1 MEAILQQYYQKPELN
16 SDDFGFSFQL
26 HDGTVNIDESYKDN
40 DQDTNEKYAQMVENI
55 KRKHPNRVKVNT
67 IQTKAKIK
75 VKVQK
80 KPTYE
85 ILFDQMRPTN
95 IVITIQIPEDQK
107 VTMKQ
112 NKLTRK
118 DYESSKLDYIE
129 QHINRKNET
138 KNYIKASSYYLA
150 NRKAFVNFI
159 NSNLLP
165 YKNLQKKSNT
175 LSCKTLNDKKEF
187 SLMPHQ
193 NIVRE
198 YISIYSPYRGLL
210 LYHGLGSGKTCS
222 SIAIAEGLKSDKKVV
237 VLTPASLK
245 TNYLEELKSCG
256 DFLYKKQL
264 HWKQVSI
271 TDEEYMRK
279 FADIGDFASKNNKV
293 WLMDETKESNYEK
306 LNTKEQKSLNKQLDD
321 MIRKK
326 YEFISYNG
334 LRQDHMKKLTRNF
347 SINPFDNKVVIV
359 DEAHNLVSRI
369 VNKLGEKETSI
380 SLQLYDYLLSAE
392 NVKIVF
398 LSGTPIINYPHES
411 AVMFNILRGY
421 ITTFN
426 VKLKTQRTGKI
437 DTKYF
442 DVLLQSIPTTDYV
455 RYIPSTSVLTVTKN
469 PFGFINSNNSKKERN
484 EDGNMTNKEY
494 ELQLKNILQKNK
506 FQFENNDFQVVQN
519 VALPHDKDSFNAMF
533 LEEKQKR
540 IKFKNA
546 NMFKR
551 RILGLVSYFRSS
563 QEQLMP
569 RYNADEDLHIIEVP
583 MSDYQFEIYNVAR
596 KEERTIEKKKSN
608 TETSSSYRV
617 FSRSFCNFV
626 FPNSIKRPL
635 PTESDQLEDAI
646 KIKVNENQ
654 LDNIV
659 EEEEDNSDS
668 KQNNESENEL
678 YEQKIKN
685 AMRELEI
692 NKSEHLNKTQLKT
705 YSPKFLHTLENLQN
719 VDHIGLHLLYSHF
732 RTLEGIGIFRLVLL
746 QNGFA
751 EFKLTR
757 KSKWAIQ
764 QSENK
769 PKFVLYT
776 GTESTEEKELIRN
789 IFNSNWD
796 KIPYYLRDELKQ
808 IAPNNH
814 NGDIIRIFMISSSG
828 AEGISLRNVNY
839 VHIMEPYWHPVRTD
853 QVIGRARRICSHED
867 LPEDKKFVK
876 VFMYLMTFTDKQK
889 DPKNKYSRDLYKYDK
904 SKLEKKITPYTTDQ
918 YLYEISK
925 IKRDTSELI
934 LTSIKEASI
943 DCVVNTKDKK
953 LKCFSIG
960 ATNPNE
966 YVSTPSYDEQERD
979 NMLQQNVKLN
989 KWKGKRIKI
998 DDVIYIQKYTMD
1010 EEPTNELYDYESYKD
1025 ARKSTKATA
1034 ILVGYLSTDEN
1045 GKQIITTEFA

>member
-16 SDDFGFSFQL
+16 SNDFRFSFQL
-26 HDGTVNIDESYKDN
+26 HDGTVNIDEVYKDN
-40 DQDTNEKYAQMVENI
+40 DHDTNERYTQMIENI

-67 IQTKAKIK
+67 VQTKAKVK

-85 ILFDQMRPTN
+85 ILFDQMKPTD
-95 IVITIQIPEDQK
+95 IIITIKIPEDQK
-107 VTMKQ
+107 VTIKQ
-112 NKLTRK
+112 NKQTRE
-118 DYESSKLDYIE
+118 DYESKLDYIE
-129 QHINRKNET
+129 QQFDRKNEPT
-138 KNYIKASSYYLA
+138 NYIKASSYYLA
-150 NRKAFVNFI
+150 NRKAFVNFV
-159 NSNLLP
+159 NRNLLP
-165 YKNLQKKSNT
+165 YKNLQKETNT

-198 YISIYSPYRGLL
+198 YMSTYSPYRGLL

-222 SIAIAEGLKSDKKVV
+222 SIAIAEGLKSDKQVM

-256 DFLYKKQL
+256 DVLYKKQL

-271 TDEEYMRK
+271 TDEEYMRR
-279 FADIGDFASKNNKV
+279 FSYLPKNNKI
-293 WLMDETKESNYEK
+293 WLMDETKESNYEN

-334 LRQDHMKKLTRNF
+334 LRTDHMKKLTRNY
-347 SINPFDNKVVIV
+347 SINPFDNKVVVV

-369 VNKLGEKETSI
+369 VNKLGEREPYI

-411 AVMFNILRGY
+411 AVMFNMLRGY

-437 DTKYF
+437 DTKFF
-442 DVLLQSIPTTDYV
+442 DALLQNIPTTDYV
-455 RYIPSTSVLTVTKN
+455 RYIPSTSILTVTKN
-469 PFGFINSNNSKKERN
+469 PFGFVNSTNNKKERN
-484 EDGNMTNKEY
+484 EGGNMTNKEY
-494 ELQLKNILQKNK
+494 EILLKKVLQKSQ
-506 FQFENNDFQVVQN
+506 FQFEKNDFQVVQN

-540 IKFKNA
+540 IKFKNS

-569 RYNADEDLHIIEVP
+569 RYNADKDLHIIEVP

-596 KEERTIEKKKSN
+596 KEERSVEKKKS
-608 TETSSSYRV
+608 TADASSSYRV

-646 KIKVNENQ
+646 KIKINENQ
-654 LDNIV
+654 LDNVV
-659 EEEEDNSDS
+659 EETEEQADIKPD
-668 KQNNESENEL
+668 KNNQIEL
-678 YEQKIKN
+678 YEEKIKT
-685 AMRELEI
+685 ALRELEM

-705 YSPKFLHTLENLQN
+705 YSPKFLHVLENLQN
-719 VDHIGLHLLYSHF
+719 VNYDGLHLLYSHF

-757 KSKWAIQ
+757 KSKWVIQ
-764 QSENK
+764 PVENK

-776 GTESTEEKELIRN
+776 GTETTEEKELIRN

-814 NGDIIRIFMISSSG
+814 NGDIIKIFMISSSG

-867 LPEDKKFVK
+867 LSEEKKFVK
-876 VFMYLMTFTDKQK
+876 VFMYLMTFSDTQK

-934 LTSIKEASI
+934 LTSIKEAAI
-943 DCVVNTKDKK
+943 DCVVNTKDKN

-960 ATNPNE
+960 ASNPNE
-966 YVSTPSYDEQERD
+966 YAFTPSYDEQERD
-979 NMLQQNVKLN
+979 NMLKQNVKLN
-989 KWKGKRIKI
+989 RWKGKRIKI
-998 DDVIYIQKYTMD
+998 DGVIYIQKYTMD
-1010 EEPTNELYDYESYKD
+1010 EQPTNELYDYESYKE

-1034 ILVGYLSTDEN
+1034 ILVGYLSTDDN
-1045 GKQIITTEFA
+1045 GKQMITTESA